1 MVILSELIPASAFA
15 SVLLSSSP
23 RCTLPLRGLDL
34 RQNEFHASFPRARE
48 GKYKIHHL
56 YSAADKF
63 SLGGHAAAKALP
75 PGQSGQDQVMPK
87 WVTLV
92 PQQDNMCEAVVLS
105 ISQPQSSV
113 VVRNEEMS
121 WEPFYARLVGDH
133 GSIHYTINHSFA
145 YEIFRITTKCIKEQ
159 MNNSVHE

>member
-1 MVILSELIPASAFA
+1 MHVTFSAFANTMVILSECIPASAFA
-15 SVLLSSSP
+15 CALLSSSP
-23 RCTLPLRGLDL
+23 RCNLPMRGHDL
-34 RQNEFHASFPRARE
+34 RQNEFHSSFTRARE

-56 YSAADKF
+56 YSAEDKI
-63 SLGGHAAAKALP
+63 SLGRHAAAKAVP

-92 PQQDNMCEAVVLS
+92 PQQGNMYEAVVLS

-133 GSIHYTINHSFA
+133 GSIHYTINHLSA
-145 YEIFRITTKCIKEQ
+145 
-159 MNNSVHE
+159 S

>member
-1 MVILSELIPASAFA
+1 
-15 SVLLSSSP
+15 
-23 RCTLPLRGLDL
+23 L
-34 RQNEFHASFPRARE
+34 RQHEFQASITRARE
-48 GKYKIHHL
+48 GKYKAHDL

-75 PGQSGQDQVMPK
+75 PGQSGQEVMPK

-92 PQQDNMCEAVVLS
+92 PQQDNVCEDVVIS

-133 GSIHYTINHSFA
+133 GSILYYQSFILVKGFV
-145 YEIFRITTKCIKEQ
+145 YSKCIEEQ
-159 MNNSVHE
+159 INI